1 MIVQLTRRVEIILG
15 PGREHG
21 AGEGLIVR
29 GKEVVAGLEEIL
41 VGGLHGERCH
51 VDLRKPAVL
60 ERQSGRKGG
69 WAAVEPS
76 RGNPG
81 ARKGKRGSRDR
92 GSWVMAARRKDASGE
107 DARGHRQ

>member
-29 GKEVVAGLEEIL
+29 GEEVVAGLEEIL

-51 VDLRKPAVL
+51 IDLRKPAVL
-60 ERQSGRKGG
+60 DRQSAERGG
-69 WAAVEPS
+69 GGAGS
-76 RGNPG
+76 RAI
-81 ARKGKRGSRDR
+81 ARKP
-92 GSWVMAARRKDASGE
+92 RRQEG
-107 DARGHRQ
+107 